1 MQKMIRVKKIVSI
14 CIITTYKVN
23 DLEEPIYFTVNIS
36 FKVLSDPP
44 PECNYSA
51 TSPSS

>member
-1 MQKMIRVKKIVSI
+1 MQKMIRVKNIVSI

-23 DLEEPIYFTVNIS
+23 DLGKPMYFTVSIS

-44 PECNYSA
+44 PGCNYSA